1 MNSLIKKEKKVNKKL
16 LAIMAVG
23 AISLMAP
30 DIVNAAPASDLKGM
44 AAAAE
49 TNINAIKALALSVFY
64 MAGLFLFGGGLFLI
78 YKDQKQ
84 PNQGHAKNG
93 GISII
98 IGVLLLLIPSLIGIA
113 STSVGGLEAD
123 SDKALRSSKGFE

>member
-1 MNSLIKKEKKVNKKL
+1 MNKKL
-16 LAIMAVG
+16 AIALAIG
-23 AISLMAP
+23 AITLAIP
-30 DIVNAAPASDLKGM
+30 DVAHAADAVTGKANDISGM
-44 AAAAE
+44 AGAVE
-49 TNINAIKALALSVFY
+49 GNINAIKSLALSVFY

-113 STSVGGLEAD
+113 ATSVGGD
-123 SDKALRSSKGFE
+123 SGAAGTALTGKKGF